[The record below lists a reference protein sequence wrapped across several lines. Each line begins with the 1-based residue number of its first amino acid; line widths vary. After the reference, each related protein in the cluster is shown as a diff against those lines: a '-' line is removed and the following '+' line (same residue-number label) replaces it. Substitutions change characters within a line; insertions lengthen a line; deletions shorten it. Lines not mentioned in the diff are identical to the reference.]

1 MELYILRHGD
11 AVDRITGGY
20 ARDED
25 RPLTDE
31 GRAETLAVAGGLSR
45 IGVALD
51 LLLTSPLVR
60 AAQTAEVVASMMTVA
75 RGPAVCPAL
84 APGGDLREILEAARA
99 GRRTMVVGH
108 MPSLGELATWLAWGD
123 PSLTLPLRTAGLCRV
138 DLADGDEPGQGDLR
152 WLLPPRLASRLGRER
167 T

>member
-11 AVDRITGGY
+11 AVDRVTGGY
-20 ARDED
+20 ARDAD

-31 GRAETLAVAGGLSR
+31 GRAEVLGVAGGLSR
-45 IGVALD
+45 IGVTLD

-60 AAQTAEVVASMMTVA
+60 AAQTAEIVASVVTVA
-75 RGPAVCPAL
+75 SGPTTCPAL
-84 APGGDLREILEAARA
+84 AGGELREILDAARA

-108 MPSLGELATWLAWGD
+108 MPSLGELASWLAWGD
-123 PSLTLPLRTAGLCRV
+123 PSLTLSLRTAGLCRV
-138 DLADGDEPGQGDLR
+138 DLADGQQPGQGDLR
-152 WLLPPRLASRLGRER
+152 WLLPPRLAARLGRER

>member
-11 AVDRITGGY
+11 AVDRVTGGY

-31 GRAETLAVAGGLSR
+31 GRAEALGVAGGLSR
-45 IGVALD
+45 LGVSLD

-60 AAQTAEVVASMMTVA
+60 AAQTAEVIASVVTVAS
-75 RGPAVCPAL
+75 GPTICQAL
-84 APGGDLREILEAARA
+84 ASGELSEILAAARA

-152 WLLPPRLASRLGRER
+152 WLLPPRLAARLGRER